1 MTEQF
6 WTSLLDY
13 LDLSEHKKFCDL
25 LQKEYHIRVRN
36 HDNSEAPTSLLA
48 KQLAK
53 WESTVWTVLQE
64 HYLKSY
70 DSANDAI
77 KKFSPNDA
85 LSVIGYLKYQSNM
98 GDINEDFLTK
108 LIAGELAFT
117 EPPIQELPGDSS
129 TTISLRRVNFPNQH
143 DDIWLERIADL
154 DGESLSVFSQNEAAE
169 PISSNRKLI
178 FRSDGPDTPYLI
190 GFWEWY
196 DYAQQRDGATKWR
209 TEASY
214 IEDISPVELFPICD
228 KYARTID
235 LIGLLKK
242 GVDIPT
248 YLCFPCLFTGSMEPG
263 DCVEAILYQKSDFDI
278 RESEQKGFH
287 HISLKQIVYSVTCYS
302 ITTADCIGW
311 KNRKILRTVRLDKY
325 SSPKIIPIIDA
336 DTLVKKAIASRMT
349 KNLYKDNIGGTIK
362 EWRECKDLFQLVCSP
377 TLYEDIAGMLHCS
390 IQQAKENVDLF
401 ISRIN
406 SNFDLGDI
414 DSDVLAR
421 IAMNHDGLRTQ
432 CEAAVEEHWK
442 TTHAEALAEAQ
453 IELDQ
458 KKQAAEN
465 IVNEYKSQFEKIKAD
480 KKNAEEAYQ
489 KILTETA
496 EAQAKLDQLLKE
508 IEKYETLGANAV
520 QAIRD
525 KIGSAQQ
532 DMAGFIAELSTFMP
546 QQCVQ
551 SGSTNRWT
559 FTPGEVCHR
568 MDNLEGCS
576 SWTDTFELLCDNLQ
590 LAGIGSQW
598 TTMLSSF
605 LYSSYLNRMPLLL
618 AGPNAKAIADALS
631 MTICGQKIDLL
642 TCCGEQDAEAISGFV
657 DSDMAAVQNPFH
669 PDWVSCISHS
679 NNGFALWLHPFTE
692 DLQIEPRSL
701 YHYAYPVFTE
711 CFVDQLPSVE
721 NMDAGQEMVEYD
733 EFKPDP
739 KYRAKMGPVKKLG
752 LSRLMLSRLE
762 KVLADAKCIGSIS
775 DTSMECL
782 FGMLPMCVLSGK
794 QEALAELLDSE
805 KNIKSEVQ
813 AELQRYV
820 EE

>member
-70 DSANDAI
+70 DSTNDAI

-129 TTISLRRVNFPNQH
+129 TTISLCRVNFPNQH

-432 CEAAVEEHWK
+432 CEAVVEEHWK

-618 AGPNAKAIADALS
+618 AGPNAKAIADAL
-631 MTICGQKIDLL
+631 I
-642 TCCGEQDAEAISGFV
+642 F
-657 DSDMAAVQNPFH
+657 
-669 PDWVSCISHS
+669 S
-679 NNGFALWLHPFTE
+679 N
-692 DLQIEPRSL
+692 
-701 YHYAYPVFTE
+701 
-711 CFVDQLPSVE
+711 
-721 NMDAGQEMVEYD
+721 
-733 EFKPDP
+733 
-739 KYRAKMGPVKKLG
+739 
-752 LSRLMLSRLE
+752 
-762 KVLADAKCIGSIS
+762 
-775 DTSMECL
+775 
-782 FGMLPMCVLSGK
+782 
-794 QEALAELLDSE
+794 
-805 KNIKSEVQ
+805 
-813 AELQRYV
+813 
-820 EE
+820 

>member
-1 MTEQF
+1 MR
-6 WTSLLDY
+6 
-13 LDLSEHKKFCDL
+13 HKGRE
-25 LQKEYHIRVRN
+25 QKE
-36 HDNSEAPTSLLA
+36 
-48 KQLAK
+48 
-53 WESTVWTVLQE
+53 
-64 HYLKSY
+64 
-70 DSANDAI
+70 
-77 KKFSPNDA
+77 
-85 LSVIGYLKYQSNM
+85 
-98 GDINEDFLTK
+98 
-108 LIAGELAFT
+108 
-117 EPPIQELPGDSS
+117 
-129 TTISLRRVNFPNQH
+129 
-143 DDIWLERIADL
+143 
-154 DGESLSVFSQNEAAE
+154 
-169 PISSNRKLI
+169 
-178 FRSDGPDTPYLI
+178 
-190 GFWEWY
+190 
-196 DYAQQRDGATKWR
+196 
-209 TEASY
+209 
-214 IEDISPVELFPICD
+214 
-228 KYARTID
+228 
-235 LIGLLKK
+235 
-242 GVDIPT
+242 
-248 YLCFPCLFTGSMEPG
+248 
-263 DCVEAILYQKSDFDI
+263 
-278 RESEQKGFH
+278 FH

-576 SWTDTFELLCDNLQ
+576 SWRDTFELLCDNLQ

-642 TCCGEQDAEAISGFV
+642 TCCGEQDAEAQHDLADVLLFR
-657 DSDMAAVQNPFH
+657 AADKDIKNAADKRHHRRKRLGLDEGQQK
-669 PDWVSCISHS
+669 
-679 NNGFALWLHPFTE
+679 AFTRDIRHADE
-692 DLQIEPRSL
+692 LTGDRGTNVCT
-701 YHYAYPVFTE
+701 HDNAYR
-711 CFVDQLPSVE
+711 LRKGH
-721 NMDAGQEMVEYD
+721 DAGVDKADTDDDCACGGLDHAGD
-733 EFKPDP
+733 EG
-739 KYRAKMGPVKKLG
+739 A
-752 LSRLMLSRLE
+752 E
-762 KVLADAKCIGSIS
+762 N
-775 DTSMECL
+775 DTL
-782 FGMLPMCVLSGK
+782 DGGGG
-794 QEALAELLDSE
+794 QLL
-805 KNIKSEVQ
+805 
-813 AELQRYV
+813 
-820 EE
+820 

>member
-129 TTISLRRVNFPNQH
+129 TTISLCRVNFPNQH

-559 FTPGEVCHR
+559 FTPGEVCHTTWKDAAAGR
-568 MDNLEGCS
+568 ILSNCYV
-576 SWTDTFELLCDNLQ
+576 TTFSLRVSDRNGQLCCRP
-590 LAGIGSQW
+590 
-598 TTMLSSF
+598 
-605 LYSSYLNRMPLLL
+605 SY
-618 AGPNAKAIADALS
+618 
-631 MTICGQKIDLL
+631 T
-642 TCCGEQDAEAISGFV
+642 
-657 DSDMAAVQNPFH
+657 
-669 PDWVSCISHS
+669 
-679 NNGFALWLHPFTE
+679 LH
-692 DLQIEPRSL
+692 I
-701 YHYAYPVFTE
+701 
-711 CFVDQLPSVE
+711 
-721 NMDAGQEMVEYD
+721 
-733 EFKPDP
+733 
-739 KYRAKMGPVKKLG
+739 
-752 LSRLMLSRLE
+752 
-762 KVLADAKCIGSIS
+762 
-775 DTSMECL
+775 
-782 FGMLPMCVLSGK
+782 
-794 QEALAELLDSE
+794 
-805 KNIKSEVQ
+805 
-813 AELQRYV
+813 
-820 EE
+820 

>member
-70 DSANDAI
+70 GSANDAI
-77 KKFSPNDA
+77 KKFSPNDV

-129 TTISLRRVNFPNQH
+129 TTISLCRVNFPNQH

-390 IQQAKENVDLF
+390 IQQAKENVDSF

-559 FTPGEVCHR
+559 FTPGEVCHS

-576 SWTDTFELLCDNLQ
+576 SWRDTFELLCDNLQ

-618 AGPNAKAIADALS
+618 AGPNANAIADALS

-642 TCCGEQDAEAISGFV
+642 KCCGEQDAEAISGFV
-657 DSDMAAVQNPFH
+657 ESDMAAVQNPFH
-669 PDWVSCISHS
+669 PDWVSGISHS

-721 NMDAGQEMVEYD
+721 NMDAGQETVEYD

-775 DTSMECL
+775 DTSMEYL

-794 QEALAELLDSE
+794 QEALTELLDSE
-805 KNIKSEVQ
+805 KNIKSEVR

>member
-53 WESTVWTVLQE
+53 WEGTIWTVLQE
-64 HYLKSY
+64 HYQKSY

-85 LSVIGYLKYQSNM
+85 LSVIGYFKNQSNM

-108 LIAGELAFT
+108 LIAGELAFA
-117 EPPIQELPGDSS
+117 ESPIQELPGDSS
-129 TTISLRRVNFPNQH
+129 TMISLCRVNFPNQH
-143 DDIWLERIADL
+143 GDIWLERIADL

-178 FRSDGPDTPYLI
+178 FRSDGPDIPYLI
-190 GFWEWY
+190 GFWEWH

-248 YLCFPCLFTGSMEPG
+248 YLSFPCLFTGSMEPEN
-263 DCVEAILYQKSDFDI
+263 CVEAILYQKSDFDI

-287 HISLKQIVYSVTCYS
+287 HISLKQTVYSVTCYS

-311 KNRKILRTVRLDKY
+311 KNRKILRTVRLDKH
-325 SSPKIIPIIDA
+325 SSPKIIPIVDT
-336 DTLVKKAIASRMT
+336 DTLIQKAIASRMT

-362 EWRECKDLFQLVCSP
+362 EWRECKDLFQLVCPS

-401 ISRIN
+401 ISRLN

-489 KILTETA
+489 KILIETA

-508 IEKYETLGANAV
+508 IEEYETLGANAV
-520 QAIRD
+520 QAIQD

-559 FTPGEVCHR
+559 FTPGEVCHS
-568 MDNLEGCS
+568 MDKLEGCS
-576 SWTDTFELLCDNLQ
+576 SWRDTFELLCENLQ

-618 AGPNAKAIADALS
+618 AGPNANAIADALS

-642 TCCGEQDAEAISGFV
+642 KCCGEQDAEAISGFV
-657 DSDMAAVQNPFH
+657 ESDMAAVQNPFH
-669 PDWVSCISHS
+669 PDWVSCSSHS

-721 NMDAGQEMVEYD
+721 NMDAGQETVEYD

-794 QEALAELLDSE
+794 QEALTELLDSE
-805 KNIKSEVQ
+805 KNIKSEVW

>member
-85 LSVIGYLKYQSNM
+85 LSVIGYLKHLSNM

-129 TTISLRRVNFPNQH
+129 TTISLCRVNFPNQH

-178 FRSDGPDTPYLI
+178 FRSDGPDIPDLI

-496 EAQAKLDQLLKE
+496 EAQAKLDRLLKE
-508 IEKYETLGANAV
+508 IEEYEALGVNTV

-525 KIGSAQQ
+525 KISLAQQ

-546 QQCVQ
+546 QQSVQ

-559 FTPGEVCHR
+559 FTPGEVCHS

-576 SWTDTFELLCDNLQ
+576 SWRDTFELLCDNLQ

-598 TTMLSSF
+598 TTMLASF

-618 AGPNAKAIADALS
+618 AGPNANAIADALS

-642 TCCGEQDAEAISGFV
+642 KCCGEQDAEAISGFV
-657 DSDMAAVQNPFH
+657 ESDMAAVQNPFH
-669 PDWVSCISHS
+669 PDWGSCISHS

-721 NMDAGQEMVEYD
+721 NMDAGQETVEYD

-739 KYRAKMGPVKKLG
+739 KYRAKMEPVKKLG

-762 KVLADAKCIGSIS
+762 KVLADAKCMGAIS

-813 AELQRYV
+813 AELQRYI